1 MAMKDLDPVHARQYS
16 GLTADSF
23 EVTLIEDDSSGELL
37 SLNNYIAD
45 EDLMAFDAEWQPES
59 PRTDGVHV
67 LQMAFPSKQRVFV
80 VQLWALKEPHLTC
93 LKTSFQRRARK
104 IVGWGATED
113 IHRLSNIFRLDWK
126 RKIFDIQPVAGILMK
141 EADAGAG
148 IRGIKL
154 SKDSSVTCSDW
165 SAPLASLPEAL
176 ALFERRWGP
185 QGSLSPSPPTSE
197 VAAFS
202 EAVPSAEAAAVMDE
216 DPNSVPPT
224 SDEASAQASAAAV
237 RKLSFAERD
246 FVAATPAVT
255 LLAQGSLLT
264 ACLRLWLLALFLRGE
279 AVEFRGFAMRWRLL
293 SLLLA
298 LESVHSQDSAC
309 EVDDDVRSAE
319 AAVKSTVPL
328 PAWLCSAVL
337 LVVFLILLQEIFLM
351 LPLAAI
357 GLSRTPGV
365 LVAL

>member
-165 SAPLASLPEAL
+165 SAPRLSSEQVRYAAADAWLTVLLYLRLASLPEAL

-185 QGSLSPSPPTSE
+185 QGQRTFGE
-197 VAAFS
+197 
-202 EAVPSAEAAAVMDE
+202 EMQHRQQQAEKDRARL
-216 DPNSVPPT
+216 
-224 SDEASAQASAAAV
+224 Q
-237 RKLSFAERD
+237 RQRQLER
-246 FVAATPAVT
+246 
-255 LLAQGSLLT
+255 S
-264 ACLRLWLLALFLRGE
+264 
-279 AVEFRGFAMRWRLL
+279 
-293 SLLLA
+293 
-298 LESVHSQDSAC
+298 
-309 EVDDDVRSAE
+309 RSR
-319 AAVKSTVPL
+319 
-328 PAWLCSAVL
+328 
-337 LVVFLILLQEIFLM
+337 
-351 LPLAAI
+351 
-357 GLSRTPGV
+357 SR
-365 LVAL
+365 

>member
-1 MAMKDLDPVHARQYS
+1 MAMKDLDPAHARQYS

-23 EVTLIEDDSSGELL
+23 EVTLIENDSSGELL
-37 SLNNYIAD
+37 SLNHYIAD

-80 VQLWALKEPHLTC
+80 VQLWALREPHLTC

-148 IRGIKL
+148 IRGQFGQAPGMFRKLQDAVDHFLGIKL

-165 SAPLASLPEAL
+165 SAPHLSSEQVRYAAADAWLTVLLYLKLASLPEAL

-185 QGSLSPSPPTSE
+185 QGQRTFDE
-197 VAAFS
+197 
-202 EAVPSAEAAAVMDE
+202 EMQHRQQQAEKDRARL
-216 DPNSVPPT
+216 
-224 SDEASAQASAAAV
+224 Q
-237 RKLSFAERD
+237 RQRQLER
-246 FVAATPAVT
+246 
-255 LLAQGSLLT
+255 S
-264 ACLRLWLLALFLRGE
+264 
-279 AVEFRGFAMRWRLL
+279 
-293 SLLLA
+293 
-298 LESVHSQDSAC
+298 
-309 EVDDDVRSAE
+309 RSR
-319 AAVKSTVPL
+319 
-328 PAWLCSAVL
+328 
-337 LVVFLILLQEIFLM
+337 
-351 LPLAAI
+351 
-357 GLSRTPGV
+357 SR
-365 LVAL
+365 